1 MSLEQASLPV
11 FAGHQTFHPRFGWIK
26 KGFDSVNEDP
36 EIFNNPEAPL
46 LLGVGKNMV
55 EAIRFWG
62 VATKVWSR
70 IPHPTQKRTYL
81 HVPTGFGKALL
92 SDDGFDPFLELP
104 GSLWLLHWYALSS
117 PTSLP
122 IWWLTFNEFSAV
134 EFEDEDLDRFCLEEV
149 ASTTWKQPN
158 PSSIKKDVDCL
169 LHMYVPRAARG
180 RQGFDDVVDSPFREL
195 NIITTAP
202 GSSGN
207 YRFNLGSKPG
217 ATPEVIAYAC
227 FDYLARNEPDTR
239 TATLTHLSSD
249 PGTPGRILK
258 LTEDAM
264 LDAFTSIA
272 AAMPGVAL
280 TSPAG
285 APQLAFDADPTD
297 LAAEALFRHY
307 SKRQPNL
314 PKSELEVAGPSAR
327 KAIQEESESLPTA
340 PKPSPRRKA
349 AARRKT
355 KAGRS

>member
-36 EIFNNPEAPL
+36 GIFNNPEAPL

-81 HVPTGFGKALL
+81 HAPTGFGKALL

-158 PSSIKKDVDCL
+158 PSSIKKDIDCL
-169 LHMYVPRAARG
+169 LRMYTQRSAKG
-180 RQGFDDVVDSPFREL
+180 RQTLDDLLDSPFREL
-195 NIITTAP
+195 ELIVP
-202 GSSGN
+202 SGLGDHHF
-207 YRFNLGSKPG
+207 RFALGAK
-217 ATPEVIAYAC
+217 
-227 FDYLARNEPDTR
+227 
-239 TATLTHLSSD
+239 ATLPAEVLTFACLDYMARTDPHSSSATISRLTSD
-249 PGTPGRILK
+249 PGSPGRLFK
-258 LTEDAM
+258 LSEQSL
-264 LDAFTSIA
+264 LDALERGTTHDPSVSIA
-272 AAMPGVAL
+272 APGG
-280 TSPAG
+280 S
-285 APQLAFDADPTD
+285 PQLLVDGPASDRAERLLASYYKARGSRASLKPGFAFAGSLGRLPVDDN
-297 LAAEALFRHY
+297 ALVS
-307 SKRQPNL
+307 SKR
-314 PKSELEVAGPSAR
+314 AR
-327 KAIQEESESLPTA
+327 AER
-340 PKPSPRRKA
+340 KPVMSV
-349 AARRKT
+349 
-355 KAGRS
+355 